1 MPPAFPWGNMAHLM
15 PTDRIG
21 QASQPGP
28 DIRVSPHN
36 KSHANQQ
43 GGELYNPLGEGRTAD
58 IGGGG
63 GEKTK
68 NTRGKVAGGIAT
80 KFKENT

>member
-15 PTDRIG
+15 PIDRIG

-36 KSHANQQ
+36 KSYANQQ

-58 IGGGG
+58 LGG
-63 GEKTK
+63 GEERRLKIR
-68 NTRGKVAGGIAT
+68 RGRTEKR
-80 KFKENT
+80 N